1 MVADKAAISE
11 TGIYG
16 SGGDEGEES
25 VRGEEGV
32 AERGEAAKAFGKRAV
47 VSRRSDEWHRK
58 QWTRRSREDKRR
70 LQID

>member
-1 MVADKAAISE
+1 MKEKGVL
-11 TGIYG
+11 
-16 SGGDEGEES
+16 GG
-25 VRGEEGV
+25 GEEGMV
-32 AERGEAAKAFGKRAV
+32 ERGEAAKAVGKRAV